1 MATYAKLLQNS
12 NGDTILPYT
21 RDSLVYHDN
30 NYSLDNA
37 IACWYD
43 DPSTKVL
50 ARIRCSGSAAV
61 TNMARDAYLPI
72 TASDFMVPSGWT
84 FSKLLSS
91 ISAVSLADGEIL
103 TKCAAMTVGGAGF
116 FFTNWSD
123 STNFPAAY
131 GSGFVVSCFDTRERH
146 ILYMLNTGT
155 MWNGKYWS
163 ETNSITWFKSGP
175 SCSLS
180 GTTLTMSY

>member
-1 MATYAKLLQNS
+1 MATYAKLLQES
-12 NGDTILPYT
+12 NGDIILPYT

-103 TKCAAMTVGGAGF
+103 TKCAAMTVGGGP
-116 FFTNWSD
+116 D
-123 STNFPAAY
+123 SFLQIGPIARIFLPHMDLDLLYRALI
-131 GSGFVVSCFDTRERH
+131 REKDIFYICLIPELCGMENIGVKQ
-146 ILYMLNTGT
+146 IL
-155 MWNGKYWS
+155 
-163 ETNSITWFKSGP
+163 
-175 SCSLS
+175 SL
-180 GTTLTMSY
+180 GLEVGHLVH